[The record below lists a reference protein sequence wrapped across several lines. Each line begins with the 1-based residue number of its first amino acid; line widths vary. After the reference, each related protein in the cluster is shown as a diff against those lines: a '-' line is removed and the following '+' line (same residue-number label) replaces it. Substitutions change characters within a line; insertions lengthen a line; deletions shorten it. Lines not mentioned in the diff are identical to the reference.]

1 MVGGTS
7 FHCGILQASVGRMST
22 NNSKNN
28 CNPKTFHERK
38 SQNLSL
44 VHVSLDNTDSVIEGG
59 PLKPSFCLSGAVRQQ
74 GAAFLLLVPAPAPST
89 RIQSPRALHSRLHTG
104 ENCSTP
110 SFLDVH
116 INRSSQG
123 CDESSEASPRTAD
136 GSECRNPRSAFA

>member
-59 PLKPSFCLSGAVRQQ
+59 PLKPSFGLSGVVRLSDRV
-74 GAAFLLLVPAPAPST
+74 FRPPV
-89 RIQSPRALHSRLHTG
+89 RIQSLRVLGSPLHTG
-104 ENCSTP
+104 GNCSISSFRGP
-110 SFLDVH
+110 SLPGV
-116 INRSSQG
+116 RTTRASLG
-123 CDESSEASPRTAD
+123 CDECSEAS
-136 GSECRNPRSAFA
+136 

>member
-59 PLKPSFCLSGAVRQQ
+59 PPFSSLKESPICHLAELTGIEPVPADRQSAILPIDHSSGSLPWIRTTI
-74 GAAFLLLVPAPAPST
+74 AAFRAQHPA
-89 RIQSPRALHSRLHTG
+89 G
-104 ENCSTP
+104 
-110 SFLDVH
+110 
-116 INRSSQG
+116 
-123 CDESSEASPRTAD
+123 
-136 GSECRNPRSAFA
+136 

>member
-59 PLKPSFCLSGAVRQQ
+59 PSF
-74 GAAFLLLVPAPAPST
+74 
-89 RIQSPRALHSRLHTG
+89 
-104 ENCSTP
+104 
-110 SFLDVH
+110 
-116 INRSSQG
+116 
-123 CDESSEASPRTAD
+123 
-136 GSECRNPRSAFA
+136 